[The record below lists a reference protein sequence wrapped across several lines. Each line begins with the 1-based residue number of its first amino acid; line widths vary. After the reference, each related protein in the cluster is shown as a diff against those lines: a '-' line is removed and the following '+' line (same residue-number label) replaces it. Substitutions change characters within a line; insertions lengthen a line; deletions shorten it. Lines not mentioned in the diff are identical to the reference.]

1 LREVEKMTDMNGL
14 TTMWIALSSIG
25 LMVLSAVAI
34 TFARLRTKGFM
45 RILVSTVAVL
55 MLLVGS
61 LLGLIVILA

>member
-1 LREVEKMTDMNGL
+1 MNGL

>member
-1 LREVEKMTDMNGL
+1 VEKMTDMNGL